1 MQLGQGPARARNSC
15 VFIHMYTSLYLVAGL
30 TDRTRS
36 LLRGWW
42 KSYSGHRIIDDD
54 FKVIALSPCYVYRG
68 TPEMVRLL
76 QYLKLKEGDNVVV
89 SEFKPLD
96 WGEITAA
103 PVSSEEGPPSSSEDT
118 SL

>member
-1 MQLGQGPARARNSC
+1 MCA
-15 VFIHMYTSLYLVAGL
+15 LYLVAGV

-42 KSYSGHRIIDDD
+42 KGYNTKRFIDDD
-54 FKVIALSPCYVYRG
+54 LKVMALPPCYVYRG

-103 PVSSEEGPPSSSEDT
+103 PVPSEEDPPSS
-118 SL
+118 